1 MRPAQRSLKRVHLAV
16 GPVTASVRNASVSKG
31 LGDSGTRM
39 EIAAELVRDVRSKD
53 APKLAIG
60 TAYRDRATAAEG
72 HEHGSADP
80 AHQHFGA
87 RNCGDGSHP

>member
-31 LGDSGTRM
+31 PGDSGTRM

-60 TAYRDRATAAEG
+60 TAYRDPHYVTEAWETGLLEV
-72 HEHGSADP
+72 P
-80 AHQHFGA
+80 AVWSPKRQKCRMHT
-87 RNCGDGSHP
+87 